1 MSLQRIFELVKRQG
15 LPLVMTDGQGRDP
28 VIVLPLDVYEAL
40 VEASGS
46 SANPPGPVSY
56 EQEPV
61 IVPVRDESSSLS
73 PEANALSE
81 SDVESDRI
89 ADSKADPVPDLLA
102 ELSTEERFYIDSLQ
116 EDKMG

>member
-40 VEASGS
+40 VEASGG
-46 SANPPGPVSY
+46 SAAMPGPVSH

-61 IVPVRDESSSLS
+61 IVPVRDESSSS
-73 PEANALSE
+73 APEANAV
-81 SDVESDRI
+81 SD
-89 ADSKADPVPDLLA
+89 PTPDLLA